1 MSIKY
6 NKIAVLI
13 GSMIALLIIST
24 ISIIFGIVIP
34 ELIDHFYVHI
44 IVNAIIFAMGGK
56 FIYTWYTMQREKEE
70 F

>member
-13 GSMIALLIIST
+13 GSMIALFIITT

-34 ELIDHFYVHI
+34 ELIDYFYVHI
-44 IVNAIIFAMGGK
+44 IVNAIIFAMGAK